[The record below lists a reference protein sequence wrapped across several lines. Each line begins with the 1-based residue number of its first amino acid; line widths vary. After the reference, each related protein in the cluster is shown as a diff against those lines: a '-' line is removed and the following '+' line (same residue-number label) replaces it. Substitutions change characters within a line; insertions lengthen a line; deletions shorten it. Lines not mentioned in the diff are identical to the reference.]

1 MLVTKPIV
9 VVILALVSSLAS
21 ALDVEFYSRSDL
33 NDDVQISPDGAYLS
47 LQVNEDGK
55 QGLAILK
62 TDTMEPI
69 NMIRFN
75 QNRYPGTAEWV
86 NRERIV
92 FRLEEMD
99 AWFRTGHFGEWLSQ
113 EVDGTRAETIF
124 SFRGAE
130 LQTGSHID
138 VRVNERAWGF
148 FTDRLRSDDENILL
162 TRVPFDEGGA
172 TQLLELNVYKG
183 TSKVSKFSPV
193 DDPIYVTDREARPRF
208 VTGNS
213 ETGELRTY
221 YWDLEGSDASL
232 YASGSHEAGYVS
244 AVAFQD
250 EYKVYMTDNRKTS
263 TEAVVLVDLESKAE
277 TEVFRDERV
286 DPAYYFSD
294 EETRQLYAIEYE
306 YDRPAY
312 QFIDESSKSARILK
326 GLQRAFKGYHVRIV
340 SQTDDSNLNVVSVYS
355 DTDPGAYYLY
365 NFETKEARHLVD
377 VRPWVTD
384 MGVARQ
390 TLTIETGEGQS
401 LPIHLTLPPGVK
413 SPDLVMLLPMQPIR
427 SSWGYDPLV
436 QMLVASGYAVL
447 QAEFMGIAG
456 FGKAHET
463 QGIRDWGTVAVDD
476 IATAVRHVR
485 EAGMVSDRTC
495 LYGERFGAFL
505 ALKSAQVY
513 PALYDCAV
521 VVGGVFDAGEM
532 VDAISLPWHYDSEDY
547 AEAMKADKTRMAT
560 LDVLNQPMSVPVLL
574 MHGGGTI
581 DPSLR
586 ATGSLRSQ
594 LKKQKGSR
602 IVKMKQNKSGF
613 YGDEAREQVYSELL
627 KFLKK

>member
-1 MLVTKPIV
+1 
-9 VVILALVSSLAS
+9 
-21 ALDVEFYSRSDL
+21 
-33 NDDVQISPDGAYLS
+33 
-47 LQVNEDGK
+47 
-55 QGLAILK
+55 
-62 TDTMEPI
+62 
-69 NMIRFN
+69 
-75 QNRYPGTAEWV
+75 
-86 NRERIV
+86 
-92 FRLEEMD
+92 
-99 AWFRTGHFGEWLSQ
+99 
-113 EVDGTRAETIF
+113 
-124 SFRGAE
+124 
-130 LQTGSHID
+130 
-138 VRVNERAWGF
+138 
-148 FTDRLRSDDENILL
+148 
-162 TRVPFDEGGA
+162 
-172 TQLLELNVYKG
+172 
-183 TSKVSKFSPV
+183 
-193 DDPIYVTDREARPRF
+193 
-208 VTGNS
+208 
-213 ETGELRTY
+213 
-221 YWDLEGSDASL
+221 
-232 YASGSHEAGYVS
+232 
-244 AVAFQD
+244 
-250 EYKVYMTDNRKTS
+250 
-263 TEAVVLVDLESKAE
+263 
-277 TEVFRDERV
+277 
-286 DPAYYFSD
+286 
-294 EETRQLYAIEYE
+294 
-306 YDRPAY
+306 
-312 QFIDESSKSARILK
+312 
-326 GLQRAFKGYHVRIV
+326 
-340 SQTDDSNLNVVSVYS
+340 
-355 DTDPGAYYLY
+355 
-365 NFETKEARHLVD
+365 
-377 VRPWVTD
+377 
-384 MGVARQ
+384 
-390 TLTIETGEGQS
+390 
-401 LPIHLTLPPGVK
+401 
-413 SPDLVMLLPMQPIR
+413 
-427 SSWGYDPLV
+427 
-436 QMLVASGYAVL
+436 VL